1 MTLRVRFFPN
11 VHRGFREYLNEDS
24 MKIIKILIF
33 SILFLLTLRSR
44 PAIAISNPLAAPN
57 NRFGIH
63 IIDEGD
69 LEDAAELVNSEGGDW
84 GYATV
89 VIRKDER
96 DTSRWQKVFDRMRKL
111 HLIPIIRI
119 ATIQEG
125 ENWEK
130 PVADEIDGWVSFL
143 NSLNW
148 VVKNRYV
155 IVGNEPNNSMEWGGE
170 VEPEEYAKYLTEI
183 ASRLKIKSEDFFI
196 LPAGLDA
203 SAPHNGLFM
212 DEEIFIKR
220 MLKANPEIFNL
231 IDGWNSHSYP
241 NPDFSG
247 SVNDTGRESIR
258 TFEWEL
264 QLLENLGVEK
274 DLPVFIT
281 ETGWAHDI
289 DTSSSNYKN
298 TKQVSENYVYA
309 FENVWN
315 NEKIAAIT
323 PFILNYQDNP
333 FDIFSWKKD
342 AGNYYNFYFDVQ
354 KLKKTKGTPIQ
365 EIKGEYI
372 VKLLP
377 MLIKSDGK
385 KWGLAYIKNT
395 GQKIWG
401 DDETITLNLNDRKTI
416 ILHFS
421 PSVTEPGHSGL
432 FYFTTEISSEK

>member
-1 MTLRVRFFPN
+1 ML
-11 VHRGFREYLNEDS
+11 
-24 MKIIKILIF
+24 KKILIF
-33 SILFLLTLRSR
+33 ISFTILLLITAPESN
-44 PAIAISNPLAAPN
+44 AIVDPLTSPN

-69 LEDAAELVNSEGGDW
+69 LEDAAKLVNSEGGDW
-84 GYATV
+84 GYVTV

-96 DTSRWQKVFDRMRKL
+96 DTARWQKVFDRMRRL
-111 HLIPIIRI
+111 HLIPIVRT
-119 ATIQEG
+119 ATIQAG

-281 ETGWAHDI
+281 ETGWAHDM
-289 DTSSSNYKN
+289 DKKGLNYIK

-315 NEKIAAIT
+315 NEKIAAVT

-395 GQKIWG
+395 GQTFWG